1 MALRLKDERKAGGFA
16 VGDSLGSSSRCQ
28 AASHTQ
34 APEGRGEQGHEAG
47 VEAQR

>member
-1 MALRLKDERKAGGFA
+1 MKERPGGGGFA
-16 VGDSLGSSSRCQ
+16 VRDALGSSSRCQ

-34 APEGRGEQGHEAG
+34 APEGSGEQEHEAG